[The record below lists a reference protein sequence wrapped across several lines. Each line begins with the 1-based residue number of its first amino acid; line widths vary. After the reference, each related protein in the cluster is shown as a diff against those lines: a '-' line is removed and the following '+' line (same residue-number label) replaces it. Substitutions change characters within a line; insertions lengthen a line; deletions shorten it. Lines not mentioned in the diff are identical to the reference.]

1 MSIKFLNSISRY
13 LVMFCFIFTS
23 HIALAA
29 SSPMAIMEQ
38 LTNQTLNSLKENQA
52 SLHSN
57 PQVVYKIIYHI
68 LLPHVDMEEMSKAV
82 LGREVWVNASA
93 GEKQKFIGQF
103 KLLLVRT
110 YSSALAAYKN
120 ETVKF
125 MPLRESNGDRVQVDS
140 IILQQ
145 GGPSIPVSYRLV
157 LKGSQWK
164 VYDLIVEGVSLI
176 ESYHSQ
182 FADAIRQNGLNSVIN
197 ELAQK
202 NAGSGR

>member
-13 LVMFCFIFTS
+13 LVIFSFIFTS

-29 SSPMAIMEQ
+29 SSPMAVMEQ

-57 PQVVYKIIYHI
+57 PHVVYKIIYHI

-103 KLLLVRT
+103 
-110 YSSALAAYKN
+110 
-120 ETVKF
+120 
-125 MPLRESNGDRVQVDS
+125 
-140 IILQQ
+140 
-145 GGPSIPVSYRLV
+145 
-157 LKGSQWK
+157 
-164 VYDLIVEGVSLI
+164 
-176 ESYHSQ
+176 
-182 FADAIRQNGLNSVIN
+182 
-197 ELAQK
+197 
-202 NAGSGR
+202 